1 VNMSKFL
8 IIRFSSIGDIV
19 LTTPVVR
26 CVKNQINDSEVHFL
40 TKKAFTPI
48 VESNPHID
56 KVIAFDDNLDDVI
69 RELASENYDF
79 IIDLHNNLRSGLIK
93 SRLKVNSAS
102 FNKFNIRKWLLVNLK
117 INRLPDIHI
126 VDRYMM
132 TVSKLGVDNDHEG
145 LDYFLTEK
153 DKSLPSEII
162 DEIPTTY
169 IAIVI
174 GAKHSTKR
182 LPVKKLTE
190 LCDSLDQEIILL
202 GGPEDR
208 ENGELILQNLSSVKN
223 YCGELTLGQSAFLIS
238 KASLVISHDT
248 GLMHIAAAFRKKII
262 SIWGN
267 TVPEFGMYPYLPK
280 DNDISQEFEVKG
292 LKCRPCSKIGYDSCP
307 KEHFKCMNEQDIDEI
322 QKFAN
327 KLLN

>member
-1 VNMSKFL
+1 M
-8 IIRFSSIGDIV
+8 
-19 LTTPVVR
+19 
-26 CVKNQINDSEVHFL
+26 
-40 TKKAFTPI
+40 
-48 VESNPHID
+48 
-56 KVIAFDDNLDDVI
+56 
-69 RELASENYDF
+69 
-79 IIDLHNNLRSGLIK
+79 
-93 SRLKVNSAS
+93 
-102 FNKFNIRKWLLVNLK
+102 
-117 INRLPDIHI
+117 
-126 VDRYMM
+126 
-132 TVSKLGVDNDHEG
+132 
-145 LDYFLTEK
+145 
-153 DKSLPSEII
+153 
-162 DEIPTTY
+162 
-169 IAIVI
+169 
-174 GAKHSTKR
+174 
-182 LPVKKLTE
+182 KKLTE